1 MAIRKFKERD
11 IRAHS
16 KGTQTTQEWRR
27 WLNDFSREMAPGL
40 RQGNRGL
47 GGLDNVPGRENS
59 TWCLV
64 GSSVSLGSE
73 RSQVWLQGTQEGQK

>member
-47 GGLDNVPGRENS
+47 GGLDNVPGREN
-59 TWCLV
+59 
-64 GSSVSLGSE
+64 
-73 RSQVWLQGTQEGQK
+73 